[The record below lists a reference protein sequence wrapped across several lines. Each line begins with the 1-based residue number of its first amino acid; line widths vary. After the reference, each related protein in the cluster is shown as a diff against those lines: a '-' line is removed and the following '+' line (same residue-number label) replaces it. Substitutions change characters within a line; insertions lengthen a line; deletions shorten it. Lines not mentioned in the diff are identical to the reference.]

1 LINAMSQRRRLTYVL
16 VLNLA
21 MITGLVVVGITAHS
35 LGVLAAGGDYAADS
49 LGIMLGLVAV
59 YLRDQRGTAQ
69 APTYVALVNGFLLL
83 AVTVF
88 VLIQAV
94 ERLATQNPEVHGL
107 PVLIVSAIA
116 TGVMFL
122 GVLILGREAEHEDL
136 HMRSVFLDTISDGL
150 SSAVVAVVG
159 GVIFLTHGLYWLDS
173 VAAIAI
179 SVYIAFG
186 AFKLL
191 RDVARA
197 LRQGVPLDTDDD

>member
-1 LINAMSQRRRLTYVL
+1 MINTMSQRRRLTYVL

-21 MITGLVVVGITAHS
+21 LIIGLVVVGVTAHS
-35 LGVLAAGGDYAADS
+35 LGVLAAGGDYVADS
-49 LGIMLGLVAV
+49 LAIMLGLVAV
-59 YLRDQRGTAQ
+59 YLRDQRGNAQ
-69 APTYVALVNGFLLL
+69 APTYVALINGLLLL
-83 AVTVF
+83 AVTLF

-94 ERLATQNPEVHGL
+94 ERLVTQNPEVHGL

-116 TGVMFL
+116 TGGMFL
-122 GVLILGREAEHEDL
+122 GALILGRKAEHEDL

-150 SSAVVAVVG
+150 ASAAVAVVG
-159 GVIFLTHGLYWLDS
+159 GIIFLTHGLYWLDS
-173 VAAIAI
+173 AVAIAI
-179 SVYIAFG
+179 SVYIAFE